1 MLYFLQFFS
10 GDLPL
15 LNVFKYVTF
24 RSFGAGVFA
33 FFLSALMGGR
43 VISLLEREKIREK
56 IRPDGPDG
64 HAAKSGTPTMGG
76 LFIVAGIVVSTLLW
90 GNLSEPVV
98 VFSIVFTAVFGLIGF
113 ADDRMKLSDSRG
125 MSPGLKFFVQCAAA
139 VILVFVFLR
148 VQEAGF
154 TMHLRAGEAA
164 KEYSF
169 TSVAFPF
176 FKDAVFEFGWIY
188 FVLALFVTIGTS
200 NAVNLTDGLDGLAI
214 SSIIVTVGAYYILAF
229 VAGNATLAD
238 YLHIPHVSN
247 AGEFA
252 VFLAAVGGACL
263 GFLWHNAYPARIFM
277 GDTGSLAL
285 GASIGL
291 AALVTKQEVL
301 LIVIGGIF
309 VAETVSVLAQVLFFR
324 RTGGRRLFKMA
335 PLHHHFEKT
344 GWHESQ
350 IVIRFWIVSFVLAL
364 MALATLK
371 VR

>member
-1 MLYFLQFFS
+1 MLYLLHLLKE
-10 GDLPL
+10 DLPV
-15 LNVFKYVTF
+15 LNIFQYVTF

-43 VISLLEREKIREK
+43 VISLLERWKSREK
-56 IRPDGPDG
+56 IRPDGPEG
-64 HAAKSGTPTMGG
+64 HAVKSGTPTMGG
-76 LFIVAGIVVSTLLW
+76 LFIVLGIIISTLLW
-90 GNLSEPVV
+90 GNLNEPVV
-98 VFSIVFTAVFGLIGF
+98 VFSIVFTAVFGFIGF
-113 ADDRMKLSDSRG
+113 VDDRMKLSRSRG
-125 MSPGLKFFVQCAAA
+125 MSAGLKFFIQCAAA
-139 VILVFVFLR
+139 VILVFIFLR
-148 VQEAGF
+148 IQEGGF
-154 TMHLRAGEAA
+154 TMYVRAGEEAI
-164 KEYSF
+164 EYSF

-176 FKDAVFEFGWIY
+176 FKEAVFEFGWVY
-188 FVLALFVTIGTS
+188 FILALFVTIGTS

-214 SSIIVTVGAYYILAF
+214 SSIIVTVGTYYILAF
-229 VAGNATLAD
+229 VAGNANLAN
-238 YLHIPHVSN
+238 YLHIPYVRN

-263 GFLWHNAYPARIFM
+263 GFLWHNAYPARVFM

-301 LIVIGGIF
+301 LVIIGGIF

-324 RTGGRRLFKMA
+324 STGGRRLFKMA

-371 VR
+371 IR

>member
-1 MLYFLQFFS
+1 MLYLLHLLK
-10 GDLPL
+10 DDATL
-15 LNVFKYVTF
+15 LNIFKYVTF

-33 FFLSALMGGR
+33 FFLSVLLGSR
-43 VISLLEREKIREK
+43 VITLLARSRIREK
-56 IRPDGPDG
+56 IRPDGPQE
-64 HAAKSGTPTMGG
+64 HMAKSGTPTMGG
-76 LFIVAGIVVSTLLW
+76 LFIVLAVVFSTVLW
-90 GNLSEPVV
+90 GNLNEPVV
-98 VFSIVFTAVFGLIGF
+98 VYSIAFTVVFGCIGF
-113 ADDRMKLSDSRG
+113 ADDWMKLSGSRG
-125 MSPGLKFFVQCAAA
+125 MSAGLKFAIQCAAA
-139 VILVFVFLR
+139 IVLVFIFLR

-154 TMHLRAGEAA
+154 TMYVRAGEAVR
-164 KEYSF
+164 EYSF

-176 FKDAVFEFGWIY
+176 IKDAVYEFGWMY
-188 FVLALFVTIGTS
+188 FALALFVTIGTS

-214 SSIIVTVGAYYILAF
+214 SSIIVTVGTYYILAF
-229 VAGNATLAD
+229 VAGNVTLAN
-238 YLHIPHVSN
+238 YLHIPYVRS

-263 GFLWHNAYPARIFM
+263 GFLWYNAYPARVFM

-291 AALVTKQEVL
+291 AALVTKQEILLVL
-301 LIVIGGIF
+301 IGGIF
-309 VAETVSVLAQVLFFR
+309 VAETVSVLLQVGFFR
-324 RTGGRRLFKMA
+324 LKGRRLFRMS
-335 PLHHHFEKT
+335 PLHHHFEKS

>member
-1 MLYFLQFFS
+1 MLYLLHLLKD
-10 GDLPL
+10 DLPL
-15 LNVFKYVTF
+15 LNVFKYITF
-24 RSFGAGVFA
+24 RSFGSGVFA

-43 VISLLEREKIREK
+43 VVSLLEREKIREK

-64 HAAKSGTPTMGG
+64 HTVKSGTPTMGG
-76 LFIVAGIVVSTLLW
+76 LFIVFGIVISTFLW
-90 GNLSEPVV
+90 GNFTEPIVI
-98 VFSIVFTAVFGLIGF
+98 FSIVFTVVFGCIGF
-113 ADDRMKLSDSRG
+113 VDDRMKLNGSRG
-125 MSPGLKFFVQCAAA
+125 MNAGLKFLIQCAAA
-139 VILVFVFLR
+139 VILVFIFLGI
-148 VQEAGF
+148 QKGGF
-154 TMHLRAGEAA
+154 TMYVRMGEEAR
-164 KEYSF
+164 EYSF

-176 FKDAVFEFGWIY
+176 LKEAVFEFGWLY

-214 SSIIVTVGAYYILAF
+214 GSIIVTVGAYYILAF
-229 VAGNATLAD
+229 VAGNVNLAN

-263 GFLWHNAYPARIFM
+263 GFLWHNAYPARVFM

-291 AALVTKQEVL
+291 AALVTKQEIL

-309 VAETVSVLAQVLFFR
+309 VAETVSVLVQVLFFR
-324 RTGGRRLFKMA
+324 YKSGRRLFKMA